1 MLHFIDLNESTP
13 SRNGKTLLND
23 IFLAEIAPSFKFT
36 WQTALTG
43 TYFALAHYQ
52 LAGDTGMHK
61 STALALLL
69 LASPIQAQWYE
80 TTGQALIR
88 NGDKATARA
97 QATEDAVKRA
107 LLFAGVSV
115 RSVQQVTDGLLTQ
128 ESLQL
133 KSYGDMQ
140 QVHIVSER
148 VQDGMFEVTIKADIF
163 PTEPLCPTVAF
174 KKKILISPFK
184 LKMPEHAVIGGLFE
198 LGAVSSQ
205 RLTDKIS
212 EISQS
217 SWPESFPSIVDT
229 KQLPANERQAIE
241 QQYQGRYLLTA
252 TLEDISLGSTQ
263 GINWEF
269 WTDADRE
276 RFFHLQLTLFDL
288 ITNRTVFSQ
297 KYQTS
302 GLWTV
307 RKTTILDPN
316 YQKFWQTDYGK
327 ATDRV
332 LTAAAMDVE
341 EAIRCEPILAE
352 VKQVRQNQVLL
363 NVGEAHGVKVGDTFT
378 LIHRRDLNDNFGQ
391 SEQLYSVTPLTV
403 KITQLSHQNAWAQS
417 VDGDLLANIQIGD
430 FASVAGRAETDEFS
444 LQPE

>member
-1 MLHFIDLNESTP
+1 
-13 SRNGKTLLND
+13 
-23 IFLAEIAPSFKFT
+23 
-36 WQTALTG
+36 
-43 TYFALAHYQ
+43 
-52 LAGDTGMHK
+52 MHK

>member
-1 MLHFIDLNESTP
+1 M
-13 SRNGKTLLND
+13 
-23 IFLAEIAPSFKFT
+23 
-36 WQTALTG
+36 
-43 TYFALAHYQ
+43 Y
-52 LAGDTGMHK
+52 K

-69 LASPIQAQWYE
+69 IASPLQAQWYE

-163 PTEPLCPTVAF
+163 PSEPLCPTVAF
-174 KKKILISPFK
+174 KKKILVSPFK
-184 LKMPEHAVIGGLFE
+184 LKIPEHAVIGGLFE
-198 LGAVSSQ
+198 LGTVSSQ

-217 SWPESFPSIVDT
+217 SWPEPFPTMVDV

-241 QQYQGRYLLTA
+241 QQYQGRYLISASLD
-252 TLEDISLGSTQ
+252 DISIGSTQ

-276 RFFHLQLTLFDL
+276 RFFHLEVTLFDL
-288 ITNRTVFSQ
+288 ITNRTIFRQ

-302 GLWTV
+302 SLWTV
-307 RKTTILDPN
+307 RKTTVLDPN

-332 LTAAAMDVE
+332 LTAAAMDIE

-378 LIHRRDLNDNFGQ
+378 LIHRRDLTDNFGQ
-391 SEQLYSVTPLTV
+391 SEQLYTVTPLTV
-403 KITQLSHQNAWAQS
+403 RITQLSQQNAWAQS
-417 VDGDLLANIQIGD
+417 ENGALLANIQIGD
-430 FASVAGRAETDEFS
+430 FASVAGRAETDAFS
-444 LQPE
+444 LEPNDLQ

>member
-1 MLHFIDLNESTP
+1 MRKI
-13 SRNGKTLLND
+13 
-23 IFLAEIAPSFKFT
+23 
-36 WQTALTG
+36 TG
-43 TYFALAHYQ
+43 
-52 LAGDTGMHK
+52 
-61 STALALLL
+61 LALLL
-69 LASPIQAQWYE
+69 LASPLQAQWYE

-107 LLFAGVSV
+107 LLFAGVSI

-148 VQDGMFEVTIKADIF
+148 VQDGLFEVTIKADIF
-163 PTEPLCPTVAF
+163 PSEPLCPTVAF
-174 KKKILISPFK
+174 KKKILVSPFK
-184 LKMPEHAVIGGLFE
+184 LKVPEHAVVGGLFE
-198 LGAVSSQ
+198 LGTVSSQ
-205 RLTDKIS
+205 RLSDKIS

-217 SWPESFPSIVDT
+217 SWPEPFPAVVDG
-229 KQLPANERQAIE
+229 QHLPASERQAIE
-241 QQYQGRYLLTA
+241 QQYQGRYLLSA
-252 TLEDISLGSTQ
+252 TLEDVSLGSTQ
-263 GINWEF
+263 GLNWEF

-276 RFFHLQLTLFDL
+276 RFFHLQVSLFDL
-288 ITNRTVFSQ
+288 VANRTVFSQ

-302 GLWTV
+302 GLWTT
-307 RKTTILDPN
+307 RKTTTLDPQ
-316 YQKFWQTDYGK
+316 YHRFWQTDYGK

-391 SEQLYSVTPLTV
+391 SEQLFSVTPLTV
-403 KITQLSHQNAWAQS
+403 RITQLSNQNAWAQS
-417 VDGDLLANIQIGD
+417 VDGELLANIQIGD
-430 FASVAGRAETDEFS
+430 FASVAAREETDTFS
-444 LQPE
+444 LEP